1 MIARWECPVCGE
13 TLIALG
19 GKSLRG
25 SRARHEVACCVSAC
39 LAWHDDMRAQH
50 RAVGLIA
57 PDAPQSSAPYLVDL
71 RQKIGA

>member
-1 MIARWECPVCGE
+1 MLARWECPVCGE
-13 TLIALG
+13 TLFALG
-19 GKSLRG
+19 ARALRG

-39 LAWHDDMRAQH
+39 LAWQDDLRAQR

-57 PDAPQSSAPYLVDL
+57 PESPQSGAGYLVDL